1 MLHHPTQTETER
13 EREREREK
21 RVHVLTRSAGRLPQ
35 ALTQALGTS
44 EHGGRGE
51 GKKGGGYK
59 IQRDRLFTGVNRFQ
73 LEGEKRER
81 KKKINKK
88 QDLTKEPRKEKKKR

>member
-13 EREREREK
+13 ERERKRKREK

-59 IQRDRLFTGVNRFQ
+59 IQRQAVHWCQQVSTRG
-73 LEGEKRER
+73 GEKRE
-81 KKKINKK
+81 
-88 QDLTKEPRKEKKKR
+88 KEKNKQERTRIDQRA